1 MARDTKLRRKYLD
14 YIYNYIQE
22 NHCAPRLEEIAQ
34 HFSVTEPTAHKM
46 LSSLQEEKYL
56 AFGRDDSAGFYIRVM
71 ERIGTTARYSEIVIV
86 GGINRYGILHEF
98 PKNHG
103 HFSVVVP
110 DYNPEKL
117 FALQAWQ
124 HIPQADILAN
134 DLLIFDQAQEPK
146 IGAMSVIPYSD
157 DFILA
162 HLVSQDDDGGYFWIP
177 IGYDESNKEAYIK
190 YFEKYGVTP
199 ASITQELIVAS
210 AIALKRILA
219 I

>member
-1 MARDTKLRRKYLD
+1 MLRS
-14 YIYNYIQE
+14 
-22 NHCAPRLEEIAQ
+22 LEEEG
-34 HFSVTEPTAHKM
+34 HLYFD
-46 LSSLQEEKYL
+46 
-56 AFGRDDSAGFYIRVM
+56 RDDYSGFFIRLI
-71 ERIGTTARYSEIVIV
+71 EQLGTTSPLFEITIT
-86 GGINRYGILHEF
+86 GGIDRYRRLREF
-98 PKNHG
+98 PKKHG
-103 HFSVVVP
+103 HFPVVLSGYEP
-110 DYNPEKL
+110 DEL

-177 IGYDESNKEAYIK
+177 IGYDESNKEVYIK